1 MLVQQIYPQNL
12 KLRSEIPLWLKFR
25 CFQYQGFIGRQ
36 SGTFSGVLPTPPN
49 QLGMIYVPAPP
60 SLISGV
66 SNKYKDIG
74 IGTIFD
80 NLIKSLPKDDESL
93 VGKKLTKARNI
104 GETIQSL
111 FSQLVEASSYFVGV
125 SPPDFNDNIY
135 GGTNK
140 REYNF
145 ELTFPCLTDEDSF
158 AAFAIARSFEALS
171 VPSASSVPFIFNHP
185 PMWLFGVGPGT
196 GPQIDFTW
204 LTDPQLCSLGS
215 VKVNRS
221 APDGGSFTVL
231 TSYGFKPSVT
241 TISLRFVEIEPVYR
255 DNLSLISRSQALR
268 SSVSNIGSLFG
279 G

>member
-93 VGKKLTKARNI
+93 VGKQLTKARNI